1 MINQLLRLGFL
12 IATGRFFKPR
22 IKGLLWVTVVWVV
35 LWYAHSEYVDYVE
48 LSGDTQYVLQATL
61 LKSALYALS
70 ILVYVLLVERRLW
83 PKSEKAPKPVAR
95 AEPNPPPKAVQVGAS
110 GDDGFD
116 FLRKKKKLRNQ
127 AEDLLGKK
135 S

>member
-22 IKGLLWVTVVWVV
+22 IKGLLWVAVVWVV

-48 LSGDTQYVLQATL
+48 LSGDTAYVLQATL

-70 ILVYVLLVERRLW
+70 ILVYVLLVERKLW
-83 PKSEKAPKPVAR
+83 PKSEKAPKPVAKVENKPMEKVSP
-95 AEPNPPPKAVQVGAS
+95 AAGD
-110 GDDGFD
+110 DDGFD
-116 FLRKKKKLRNQ
+116 FLRKKKKLKNQ
-127 AEDLLGKK
+127 VTKK
-135 S
+135 